1 MRIVSVL
8 SEHFLYAGLKGRL
21 VEVEPESLTPA
32 QRDFYVR
39 VSLNENHARA
49 LAEEL
54 QKGEELPPVV
64 VAYVKELGGYRIIN
78 GNHTTKAHQIL
89 QKPLKALDLGEMDF
103 ESAMKLQ
110 FELNH
115 VGQIL
120 TFRPEDF
127 KDIAIRLYRAFRSE
141 LLGKKDRKTAIE
153 KIALFMRKTERMVYN
168 YLKETLD
175 VEDLELKKKAFELY
189 EKGLTQEQI
198 AQELGLSQ
206 QTVSAW
212 VISKLPSQTSKVEST
227 SLKLPIFEMI
237 SKSGNL
243 SPSHSNLL
251 KQGLKKDFLALLDEY
266 YMQDGVRFAGF
277 PEWAKSKGYELDME
291 EWKRFADMVISAL
304 ERGLVI
310 NIRKDRGFIEKYLI
324 EELKGLGKRAREGI
338 VKGFLGVFYEKAK
351 KDVEKIARIVR
362 EVCEDLNVVDVKEEV
377 RKRAKA
383 KDNHFVKYLDLILAQ
398 YEDELSECLTKYPVL
413 TEEEVL
419 ERKEKYLELE
429 SKEKILEEIE
439 ADYPERRIPPELAE
453 RLWREK
459 TERVYHALKEKLSRI
474 ESLEEF
480 EKALLGLSGLERE
493 LYENSKE
500 LRAIEKALREK
511 EEKVILESL
520 VEGIKA
526 LQWNSL
532 DEMMQALEEKEK
544 AVALKHVSNLKK
556 AFSELPVPSDGEVLS
571 LIEQGLED
579 GEILE
584 SFRGKGLYLERG
596 RLLKIREEY
605 LKKKE
610 EERKRQE
617 EELKRKEQE
626 LMQKQALIIAQQEVV
641 EGRLYEEE
649 EDLPEWVVEEL
660 LKEEEE
666 EVKGIS
672 LKGVLKELENLK
684 KQVEDI
690 RKEVEGLTE
699 TKAKERIGK
708 KLDAMTQRI
717 EKLSHRVSVS
727 LEKKKKVDVEVA
739 RFAYRAMQE
748 FNREYRNHTG
758 SDLPA
763 RDFKRGMQ
771 EFCRYFAEGMKMGRP
786 AEELMQDLFDAMS
799 AQFEKHRNSG
809 FKKAGVA
816 YLTPSDLIQNL
827 ARYLAIARE
836 EVTRQL
842 VYERVINHYR
852 EVFGNGSI

>member
-1 MRIVSVL
+1 MKVRASDVFIPWDFLPRVFTRL
-8 SEHFLYAGLKGRL
+8 SQEKVQEYARL
-21 VEVEPESLTPA
+21 IS
-32 QRDFYVR
+32 DG
-39 VSLNENHARA
+39 H
-49 LAEEL
+49 
-54 QKGEELPPVV
+54 
-64 VAYVKELGGYRIIN
+64 
-78 GNHTTKAHQIL
+78 
-89 QKPLKALDLGEMDF
+89 DLG
-103 ESAMKLQ
+103 
-110 FELNH
+110 
-115 VGQIL
+115 
-120 TFRPEDF
+120 
-127 KDIAIRLYRAFRSE
+127 AIRLWKRPDGSMWLVDGNHRLHAYKSLGIEEVPVVFEECTDELDFR
-141 LLGKKDRKTAIE
+141 KKAI
-153 KIALFMRKTERMVYN
+153 LYN
-168 YLKETLD
+168 ARHGLPLTLKEKQALAKILYSAGEKRLSEIAQVLGVGRATVYRWLEDMLQQDREILLPLIQKALSEGKSYDQIEEEIGIPKQVFTHWLKNNSQIGTLD
-175 VEDLELKKKAFELY
+175 
-189 EKGLTQEQI
+189 
-198 AQELGLSQ
+198 LSQ
-206 QTVSAW
+206 MRQVK
-212 VISKLPSQTSKVEST
+212 IYHLQNNLN
-227 SLKLPIFEMI
+227 SLTEEFRK
-237 SKSGNL
+237 
-243 SPSHSNLL
+243 
-251 KQGLKKDFLALLDEY
+251 LLDEY
-266 YMQDGVRFAGF
+266 YMQEGVRFAGF
-277 PEWAKSKGYELDME
+277 PEWAKSKGY
-291 EWKRFADMVISAL
+291 
-304 ERGLVI
+304 
-310 NIRKDRGFIEKYLI
+310 
-324 EELKGLGKRAREGI
+324 
-338 VKGFLGVFYEKAK
+338 
-351 KDVEKIARIVR
+351 
-362 EVCEDLNVVDVKEEV
+362 
-377 RKRAKA
+377 
-383 KDNHFVKYLDLILAQ
+383 
-398 YEDELSECLTKYPVL
+398 
-413 TEEEVL
+413 
-419 ERKEKYLELE
+419 
-429 SKEKILEEIE
+429 
-439 ADYPERRIPPELAE
+439 
-453 RLWREK
+453 
-459 TERVYHALKEKLSRI
+459 ERVYHALKEKLSRI

-480 EKALLGLSGLERE
+480 EKALSGLSGLERE

-500 LRAIEKALREK
+500 LRAIERALREK

-544 AVALKHVSNLKK
+544 AVALKHVSDLKK

-666 EVKGIS
+666 EARGIS

-708 KLDAMTQRI
+708 KLDAMAQRI

-739 RFAYRAMQE
+739 RLAYRAMQE
-748 FNREYRNHTG
+748 FNREYRDHTG

-786 AEELMQDLFDAMS
+786 AEELMQDFFDAMS

>member
-1 MRIVSVL
+1 MKVRASDVFIPWDFLPRVFTRL
-8 SEHFLYAGLKGRL
+8 SQEKVQEYARL
-21 VEVEPESLTPA
+21 IS
-32 QRDFYVR
+32 DG
-39 VSLNENHARA
+39 H
-49 LAEEL
+49 
-54 QKGEELPPVV
+54 
-64 VAYVKELGGYRIIN
+64 
-78 GNHTTKAHQIL
+78 
-89 QKPLKALDLGEMDF
+89 DLG
-103 ESAMKLQ
+103 
-110 FELNH
+110 
-115 VGQIL
+115 
-120 TFRPEDF
+120 
-127 KDIAIRLYRAFRSE
+127 AIRLWKRPDGSMWLVDGNHRLHAYKSLGIEEVPVVFEECTDELDFR
-141 LLGKKDRKTAIE
+141 KKAI
-153 KIALFMRKTERMVYN
+153 LYN
-168 YLKETLD
+168 ARHGLPLTLKEKQALAKILYSAGEKRLSEIAQVLGVGRATVYRWLEDMLQQDREILLPLIQKALSEGKSYDQIEEEIGIPKQVFTHWLKNNSQIGTLD
-175 VEDLELKKKAFELY
+175 
-189 EKGLTQEQI
+189 
-198 AQELGLSQ
+198 LSQ
-206 QTVSAW
+206 MRQVK
-212 VISKLPSQTSKVEST
+212 IYHLQNNLN
-227 SLKLPIFEMI
+227 SLTEEFRK
-237 SKSGNL
+237 
-243 SPSHSNLL
+243 
-251 KQGLKKDFLALLDEY
+251 LLDEY
-266 YMQDGVRFAGF
+266 YMQEGVRFAGF

-338 VKGFLGVFYEKAK
+338 VKGFLGVFYEKAR
-351 KDVEKIARIVR
+351 KDVEKIVRIVR

-429 SKEKILEEIE
+429 SKEEILEELE

-480 EKALLGLSGLERE
+480 EKALSGLSGLERE

-500 LRAIEKALREK
+500 LRAIERALREK

-544 AVALKHVSNLKK
+544 AVALKHVSDLKK

-666 EVKGIS
+666 EARGIS

-708 KLDAMTQRI
+708 KLDAMAQRI

-748 FNREYRNHTG
+748 FNREYRDHTG